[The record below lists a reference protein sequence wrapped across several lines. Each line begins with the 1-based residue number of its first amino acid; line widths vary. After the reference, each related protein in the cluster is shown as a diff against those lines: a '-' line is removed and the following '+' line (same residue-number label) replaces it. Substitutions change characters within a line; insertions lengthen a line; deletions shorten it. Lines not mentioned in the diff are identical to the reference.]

1 MDKNRI
7 QESMDTW
14 NTIAESFH
22 QTRKHPWDFCSQ
34 YIRSLPLNTINADLG
49 CGNGRHLI
57 LLANK
62 SKQVIGLDISEQLI
76 RITKTVIQKQ
86 NITNT
91 TLVQGD
97 LCQLPFKSN
106 SLDHV
111 LYIAALH
118 NIRKKKNRITS
129 LKELYRV
136 LKPGGTA
143 LVSVWSRNQERFQ
156 NKHLE
161 KNKDGEPGDVL
172 MYWTQHKLHVPRFY
186 HLYQKEEFI
195 NDIQKATFTIQRVE
209 ETHISSQESADNYYA
224 ILAKS

>member
-1 MDKNRI
+1 MVKSRI

-14 NTIAESFH
+14 NAIAESFH
-22 QTRKHPWDFCSQ
+22 HTRKQPWDFCSK

-49 CGNGRHLI
+49 CGNGRHLV
-57 LLANK
+57 LLANQ
-62 SKQVIGLDISEQLI
+62 STQVIGLDLSEKLI

-97 LCQLPFKSN
+97 LCQLPFNSN

-118 NIRKKKNRITS
+118 NIRKKKNRIAS

-143 LVSVWSRNQERFQ
+143 LVSVWSRNQERFK
-156 NKHLE
+156 NKQRE
-161 KNKDGEPGDVL
+161 QNKDGEPGDVL
-172 MYWTQHKLHVPRFY
+172 IYWTQHKLNVPRFY
-186 HLYQKEEFI
+186 HLYQKKEFI
-195 NDIQKATFTIQRVE
+195 NDIKEATFTIQVVQ
-209 ETHISSQESADNYYA
+209 ETHISSLESVDNYYA
-224 ILAKS
+224 ILAKP